1 MSKKIRTV
9 LVLIAVSS
17 LLTTTFHTSAQRKSA
32 AVAAVDP
39 KSAAIVAT
47 TEAVLKETSEL
58 RELSVL
64 RAVPSGAQSRADI
77 ERMLIKNLDEQTTEA
92 ESHATEQSLKK
103 LGMTNGDFHFRSFL
117 VKLLAE
123 QVAGYYDPKQR
134 RFFLADWLDLESQKP
149 AMVHEL
155 THALQDQ
162 HFDLR
167 RFEKWPKGDA
177 DAELA
182 AHALVEG
189 DAMLAMELYL
199 AKHPLVALA
208 FIRSM
213 GATGSNEQ
221 FEGAPRIIRETL
233 IFPYQ
238 QGMIWTNA
246 LYKKNGWKT
255 VSDAF
260 TELPQST
267 EQIMHPDKYFAHEAP
282 TKVTLRDVHTLLGA
296 RWKRIDENVNGEW
309 GYYLILD
316 QFIKS
321 EADSKRAAA
330 GWGGDRY
337 AVYEG
342 ATPNDVFIAAVT
354 EWDTANDAREF
365 FDAYSKRTRLRY
377 AKENLTELSASTSDR
392 IQWNTSEGSVAV
404 AVKDK
409 RVIMLEG
416 IPDGADVNKL
426 LAGL

>member
-1 MSKKIRTV
+1 MSKKIRALLLLT
-9 LVLIAVSS
+9 AVSS
-17 LLTTTFHTSAQRKSA
+17 LLITTIHTAAQRKSA

-47 TEAVLKETSEL
+47 TASVLKETSEL

-77 ERMLIKNLDEQTTEA
+77 ERMLVRNLDEQTTEA

-103 LGMTNGDFHFRSFL
+103 LGMTNSDFHFRSFL

-182 AHALVEG
+182 AHSLVEG

-213 GATGSNEQ
+213 GATGSNER
-221 FEGAPRIIRETL
+221 FEGAPRIIRESL

-246 LYKKNGWKT
+246 LYKKNGWKA

-267 EQIMHPDKYFAHEAP
+267 EQVMHPDKYFAHEAP
-282 TKVTLRDVHTLLGA
+282 IKVTLRDVHTLLGA

-316 QFIKS
+316 QFNKS

-342 ATPNDVFIAAVT
+342 ATPNDVFIAAIT
-354 EWDTANDAREF
+354 DWDTANDAREF
-365 FDAYSKRTRLRY
+365 FEAYAKRTRLRY
-377 AKENLTELSASTSDR
+377 ARENLAELPANSSDR
-392 IQWNTSEGSVAV
+392 IRWNTSEGSVAV
-404 AVKDK
+404 AVKER

-416 IPDGADVNKL
+416 IPEGADVNKL
-426 LAGL
+426 LSGL